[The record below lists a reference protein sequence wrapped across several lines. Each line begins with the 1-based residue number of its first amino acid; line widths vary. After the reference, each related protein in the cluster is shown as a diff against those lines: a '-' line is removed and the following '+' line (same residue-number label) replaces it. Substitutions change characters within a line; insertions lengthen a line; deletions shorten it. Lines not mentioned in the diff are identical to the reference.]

1 MRKVF
6 ICSPYRG
13 DIERN
18 VAAARCHARVAALC
32 GYCPVVPHLFFP
44 QFLDDSDPQERIRSI
59 TLGVEMM
66 KDCDEVWLFGNSIS
80 NGMAYELEQVRKLG
94 IPVRLYDDHSCRID
108 PSTMMIDDRI
118 SDEYRQAVRGLK
130 YD

>member
-1 MRKVF
+1 MQKVF

-13 DIERN
+13 DIEKN
-18 VAAARCHARVAALC
+18 VAAAKRHARIAAVC
-32 GYCPVVPHLFFP
+32 GYCPVAPHLFFP
-44 QFLDDSDPQERIRSI
+44 QFLDDSDPQERILGI
-59 TLGVEMM
+59 TLGIEMM
-66 KDCDEVWLFGNSIS
+66 KDCDEVWLFGS
-80 NGMAYELEQVRKLG
+80 NITSGMAYELEQVRKLG
-94 IPVRLYDDHSCRID
+94 IPVRLYDEYGCRIN